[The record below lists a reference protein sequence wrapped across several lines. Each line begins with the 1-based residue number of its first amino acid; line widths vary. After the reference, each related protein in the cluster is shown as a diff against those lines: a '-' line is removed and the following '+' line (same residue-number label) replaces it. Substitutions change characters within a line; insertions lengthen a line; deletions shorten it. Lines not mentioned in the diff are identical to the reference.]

1 MAARILRAA
10 EQGADPFT
18 TKLFSAGPE
27 FARERTFLVR
37 DSEVFRQDVNSGE
50 QWSVSIPGGPPQGK
64 ALLLRRP
71 KSLLFKYWSRHRD
84 ESTAGEPFL
93 LLAVTF
99 DAGQWVFSTD
109 PIQRLPLKA
118 LADELQAA
126 EASQDPS
133 RAHQEPWF
141 DGKPFGYTLVAAP
154 KGGTV
159 LLDAK
164 VLHIVKGWAGA
175 SRPVPGKLRRTK
187 AVLTVAVM
195 LASLGLYVGY
205 RPNGSMDRGLELDEM
220 PPAAGQTSAKGNLYL
235 VSVGIS
241 HYQNKNYNLEVAR
254 KDAQELG
261 EVFRRQGK
269 TLFDRFPV
277 SVTLLD
283 ELATHDN
290 IIQALAGLGRK
301 VQAHDLVIVTLSGH
315 GDNFGRKDDFY
326 FLPYDFDP
334 SRKEARSVNRDDFTR
349 FLGGLGCRVL
359 LVLDTCHS
367 GAVTK
372 QLRSKED
379 NKMVVMAACLGSKLA
394 KESQKWGHGAL
405 TLALLEGLQG
415 KHLYTGQTATPW
427 PEGNGPNKIIT
438 LYDLNHY
445 ITKRVQELTKSEQA
459 FVSSNT
465 GDFALNDIKIA
476 SLKSADPGD
485 GK

>member
-1 MAARILRAA
+1 
-10 EQGADPFT
+10 
-18 TKLFSAGPE
+18 
-27 FARERTFLVR
+27 
-37 DSEVFRQDVNSGE
+37 
-50 QWSVSIPGGPPQGK
+50 
-64 ALLLRRP
+64 
-71 KSLLFKYWSRHRD
+71 
-84 ESTAGEPFL
+84 
-93 LLAVTF
+93 
-99 DAGQWVFSTD
+99 
-109 PIQRLPLKA
+109 
-118 LADELQAA
+118 
-126 EASQDPS
+126 
-133 RAHQEPWF
+133 
-141 DGKPFGYTLVAAP
+141 
-154 KGGTV
+154 
-159 LLDAK
+159 
-164 VLHIVKGWAGA
+164 
-175 SRPVPGKLRRTK
+175 
-187 AVLTVAVM
+187 M

-394 KESQKWGHGAL
+394 KESQKWGHGGFDPGPSGRFAGQAPL
-405 TLALLEGLQG
+405 HRPDSNTLARGERTEQNHHSVRSEPLHHQAGTGTYEERTGVRLQQ
-415 KHLYTGQTATPW
+415 HRRFRFERHQDRQP
-427 PEGNGPNKIIT
+427 
-438 LYDLNHY
+438 
-445 ITKRVQELTKSEQA
+445 
-459 FVSSNT
+459 
-465 GDFALNDIKIA
+465 
-476 SLKSADPGD
+476 
-485 GK
+485 